1 MLGERMLNRF
11 GDRIDE
17 LESIVREIA
26 IDITTGTF
34 VEKLPPEK
42 VWEKTGDRIEMVS
55 GLIRELREYL
65 FMLKPEKVPSIQ
77 QQVADIY
84 ERLGAFQER
93 LKLDVEAPG
102 GGTRLSIDELRQA
115 LVEISEFVSFC
126 RAVKVEPSDII
137 NSILRL
143 REAQITE
150 EFSIAES
157 KIKRLRNLVKE
168 AQSSQREATEASK
181 RLENQLEAI
190 RSEYEDL
197 IVSLY
202 RKEEE

>member
-126 RAVKVEPSDII
+126 RAVKAEPSDII

-181 RLENQLEAI
+181 RLENQLETI